1 MTSSELKKLRIKEG
15 LKQSDIASI
24 LEIKQ
29 SYVSDMEQGKKP
41 ISKDA
46 IKKLN
51 NHFGLTYSET
61 DQQDTLVSEPR
72 QPSRGL
78 TSIESAFE
86 IMKMQA
92 DSLAKKDDQID
103 RLITLLE
110 NQLNK

>member
-15 LKQSDIASI
+15 LKQSDIALI
-24 LEIKQ
+24 LGIKQ
-29 SYVSDMEQGKKP
+29 SYVSDMEQNKKP
-41 ISKDA
+41 ISKEV

-61 DQQDTLVSEPR
+61 EHQQTFVSEPF
-72 QPSRGL
+72 QQNIAP
-78 TSIESAFE
+78 TNIETAFD
-86 IMKMQA
+86 IMRKQA
-92 DSLAKKDDQID
+92 DSLATKDEQIN